1 MDWPRDRGWSWV
13 VLVATMATCFL
24 EMGVYKS
31 FGIYINAYLEEFN
44 TSVTVASLISG
55 IFSVTFCFTA
65 LPLTAFGTDKF
76 GCRPLVMFGGFALF
90 LGYLLSSLATGIGVV
105 MLAQGV
111 IGAMGSAAI
120 HSPSIIILGRYFDKR
135 RGFANGIAI
144 AAGSLGGFATP
155 IIFTKLM
162 EEYSIR
168 GALLLQSAILLN
180 IVLAASFFRPTEL
193 TAKFANYD
201 KMKNNRKKLN
211 GNVKPEIIDEE
222 FSNGSLLL
230 GDTPNGVEVNQEGNG
245 FISNSLNSIERIC
258 IKEISTPRLSHLRKT
273 AAKEHGDSASTASQF
288 SSVHSL
294 MSPSIADIHFASTV
308 EQADDE
314 KESSKKSCT
323 STFFKI
329 MDIRM
334 LKNKLVLLFTFI
346 FCFGSV
352 GTCLG
357 MIFVAPLARDK
368 NLTKDEIAITT
379 ALVSG
384 SEFIFRI
391 VLGFVADMN
400 IVERYRIVQVSLFGT
415 GAMLF
420 LIPLLESFWHFTIF
434 SVLYG
439 LFSGPL
445 ISMYSPVCI
454 DFVGME
460 RFHRVMGIL
469 ISFQGILLGAIGPA
483 VGALRDLYG
492 SYVQAYQ
499 LMASVTLLGATLFF
513 FVPCLR
519 KQVPTTETV
528 IE

>member
-111 IGAMGSAAI
+111 IGAMGSASI

-155 IIFTKLM
+155 VIFTKLM

-193 TAKFANYD
+193 TAKFAKYD
-201 KMKNNRKKLN
+201 KMKNNREG
-211 GNVKPEIIDEE
+211 GNVKPDIIGEE
-222 FSNGSLLL
+222 FHNGSLLL
-230 GDTPNGVEVNQEGNG
+230 KDASNGVELNHQGNG
-245 FISNSLNSIERIC
+245 CVSNSLHSIEKMY
-258 IKEISTPRLSHLRKT
+258 IKEISTPSSSHLKKT
-273 AAKEHGDSASTASQF
+273 ATKEHGDSGCTASQF
-288 SSVHSL
+288 SSAHSL
-294 MSPSIADIHFASTV
+294 MSPSIADIHFASTAK
-308 EQADDE
+308 QADDE
-314 KESSKKSCT
+314 KESSKKSCS

-334 LKNKLVLLFTFI
+334 LKNKLVLLFTFV
-346 FCFGSV
+346 FCLGSV

-357 MIFVAPLARDK
+357 VIFVAPLARDK

-420 LIPLLESFWHFTIF
+420 SIPLLESFWHFTIF

-454 DFVGME
+454 DFVGIE

-469 ISFQGILLGAIGPA
+469 ISFQGIVLGALGPA
-483 VGALRDLYG
+483 VGALRDFYG

-519 KQVPTTETV
+519 KQVPLTETV

>member
-44 TSVTVASLISG
+44 TTVTVASLISG

-90 LGYLLSSLATGIGVV
+90 LGYLLSSLATDIGIV

-111 IGAMGSAAI
+111 IGAMGSASI

-144 AAGSLGGFATP
+144 AAGSLGGFVTP
-155 IIFTKLM
+155 VIFTKLM

-168 GALLLQSAILLN
+168 GAFLLQSAILLN

-193 TAKFANYD
+193 TAKFAKYD
-201 KMKNNRKKLN
+201 KMKKNKKELTWN
-211 GNVKPEIIDEE
+211 EKPGNVNGE
-222 FSNGSLLL
+222 FTNGSLLL
-230 GDTPNGVEVNQEGNG
+230 KDTSNGVKLNHDGNG
-245 FISNSLNSIERIC
+245 CVSNSLHSIEKIC
-258 IKEISTPRLSHLRKT
+258 ITEISTPSISHLRKI
-273 AAKEHGDSASTASQF
+273 AAKEHGDSGSTASQF
-288 SSVHSL
+288 SSAHSL

-308 EQADDE
+308 NEADDE
-314 KESSKKSCT
+314 KEFRKKSC
-323 STFFKI
+323 SATFFKI

-334 LKNKLVLLFTFI
+334 LKNKVVLLFTFI
-346 FCFGSV
+346 FCLGSV

-357 MIFVAPLARDK
+357 VIFVAPLARDK

-391 VLGFVADMN
+391 VLGIIADLN
-400 IVERYRIVQVSLFGT
+400 LIERYRIVQVSLFGT

-420 LIPLLESFWHFTIF
+420 SIPLLESFWQFTIF
-434 SVLYG
+434 SILYG

-454 DFVGME
+454 DFVGIE
-460 RFHRVMGIL
+460 KFHRVMGIL
-469 ISFQGILLGAIGPA
+469 ISFQGIVLGALGPA

-499 LMASVTLLGATLFF
+499 LMASMTLLGATLFF

-519 KQVPTTETV
+519 KQVQTTETV
-528 IE
+528 TE

>member
-1 MDWPRDRGWSWV
+1 MGTEVDWPRDRGWSWV

-230 GDTPNGVEVNQEGNG
+230 GDTPNGVELNQEGNG
-245 FISNSLNSIERIC
+245 FVSNSLNSIERIC
-258 IKEISTPRLSHLRKT
+258 IKK
-273 AAKEHGDSASTASQF
+273 SQ
-288 SSVHSL
+288 H
-294 MSPSIADIHFASTV
+294 HF
-308 EQADDE
+308 
-314 KESSKKSCT
+314 CLT
-323 STFFKI
+323 SG
-329 MDIRM
+329 
-334 LKNKLVLLFTFI
+334 KLQ
-346 FCFGSV
+346 
-352 GTCLG
+352 
-357 MIFVAPLARDK
+357 R
-368 NLTKDEIAITT
+368 
-379 ALVSG
+379 
-384 SEFIFRI
+384 
-391 VLGFVADMN
+391 
-400 IVERYRIVQVSLFGT
+400 
-415 GAMLF
+415 
-420 LIPLLESFWHFTIF
+420 
-434 SVLYG
+434 
-439 LFSGPL
+439 
-445 ISMYSPVCI
+445 
-454 DFVGME
+454 
-460 RFHRVMGIL
+460 
-469 ISFQGILLGAIGPA
+469 
-483 VGALRDLYG
+483 
-492 SYVQAYQ
+492 
-499 LMASVTLLGATLFF
+499 
-513 FVPCLR
+513 
-519 KQVPTTETV
+519 
-528 IE
+528 